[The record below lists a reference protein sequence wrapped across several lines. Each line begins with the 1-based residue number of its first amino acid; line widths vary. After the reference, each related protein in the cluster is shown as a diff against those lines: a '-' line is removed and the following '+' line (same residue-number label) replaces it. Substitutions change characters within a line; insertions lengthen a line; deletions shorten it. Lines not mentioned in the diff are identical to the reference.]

1 MDDSQYGPR
10 ESAFRIL
17 TLIAEPFNFSHNMEQ
32 GEFDPPQNE
41 EKADIEQPGPSKELL
56 VMTVEIGDGRQDTIA
71 IHEND
76 DPLQL
81 AKSFAEKH
89 GLEPSLQQSL
99 VSLIQENK
107 EMIRK
112 KEQHP
117 ANEGHSMDWMASNSM
132 SPSQHQN
139 DNKSKHP
146 KKPKKGTVYDRI
158 YQQIKKNNASTSV
171 HSDLNKSKSSVNF
184 NYGEYLYLRG
194 LKKKEE
200 LKKNAELKSQAFADA
215 ELPELTFSPAINK
228 QSSFMSPRAAEH
240 PEDILYRKGKE
251 YQERMEMLKKE
262 QEKETLKECKFKPEI
277 NKKSKKQ
284 KRSGDICENL
294 HGLHE
299 KIKEKHVKKANEEFK
314 QIPFKPNVK
323 LTKKQGVKE
332 SKEEMFDRL
341 DASGK
346 VTEEKLKQLRIMK
359 EMEEMNDGD
368 QRLFHPKTNTSE
380 KRLVTETVWEVLYS
394 HNTAKQ
400 KELEKLKNEHNKIL
414 QETSQSKKVCENS
427 DKIFHDFRIRQYERL
442 FNTLDSDQD
451 GVISANAIRID
462 QIDEK
467 ALLILAS
474 FFEELAAS
482 QEEMNFEKFCNKMDI
497 LFKTL
502 NVGQRALLLKKEV
515 KKEVQEE
522 ERKPFISQNSVA
534 LAEKKRSSMPS
545 DMYERLTTANK
556 MTEMRLQ
563 KIKEER
569 EKKFE
574 EECTFKPAL
583 KSIS

>member
-1 MDDSQYGPR
+1 
-10 ESAFRIL
+10 
-17 TLIAEPFNFSHNMEQ
+17 MEQ
-32 GEFDPPQNE
+32 GEFDPPQND
-41 EKADIEQPGPSKELL
+41 EKIDIEQPGPSKELL

-81 AKSFAEKH
+81 AKAFADKH

-107 EMIRK
+107 EMIHK
-112 KEQHP
+112 KEQNP
-117 ANEGHSMDWMASNSM
+117 VNEGHSMDWMASNSM

-139 DNKSKHP
+139 DKKSKHP

-158 YQQIKKNNASTSV
+158 YQQIKKNNTSTSM

-200 LKKNAELKSQAFADA
+200 LNKNAELKIQAIADA

-240 PEDILYRKGKE
+240 PEDILYRKAKE
-251 YQERMEMLKKE
+251 YQERMELLKKE

-284 KRSGDICENL
+284 KRTGDICDNL

-299 KIKEKHVKKANEEFK
+299 KIKEKHVKKADEEFK
-314 QIPFKPNVK
+314 KIPFKPNVK

-332 SKEEMFDRL
+332 SKEELFDRL

-346 VTEEKLKQLRIMK
+346 VTEEKLNQLRMMK
-359 EMEEMNDGD
+359 EMEELNDGD
-368 QRLFHPKTNTSE
+368 QRLFHPKTNTIG
-380 KRLVTETVWEVLYS
+380 KRLVSETVWEVLYL

-400 KELEKLKNEHNKIL
+400 KELEKLKSEHNKIL

-497 LFKTL
+497 LSKTL
-502 NVGQRALLLKKEV
+502 NVGQRAILLKKEV
-515 KKEVQEE
+515 RKDVREE
-522 ERKPFISQNSVA
+522 ERKPFISQNSIT
-534 LAEKKRSSMPS
+534 LAEKKRSTMPS